1 MKQKKTFG
9 ERISWLIDFLLHD
22 IFRVT
27 EKELNELYQYMN
39 GVIEWN
45 DKINVTAITDEKLF
59 IVKHFIDS
67 LLINQYL
74 KGKESL
80 IDIGTGGGFP
90 GIPLKILNEDVK
102 FTLIDSINKKLNVI
116 RDLSE
121 KIGFK
126 KLEIIHTR
134 AEDLAN
140 KKEYRENYDLATT
153 RAVSNL
159 STILEYMLPFVKV
172 GGYAI
177 CMKGPNYQEE
187 LKEAEKAIQIL
198 GGKLDK
204 IETFNIEGEMERNV
218 LIIKKIK
225 TTPKNYPRSQGKP
238 VKEPIR

>member
-1 MKQKKTFG
+1 MSFEEFKIEFLKQASKND
-9 ERISWLIDFLLHD
+9 IS
-22 IFRVT
+22 VT

-74 KGKESL
+74 EGKENL

-102 FTLIDSINKKLNVI
+102 FTLVDSINKKLNVI

-225 TTPKNYPRSQGKP
+225 TTPKNYPRGQGKP

>member
-1 MKQKKTFG
+1 MSFEEFKIEFLKQASKN
-9 ERISWLIDFLLHD
+9 D
-22 IFRVT
+22 INVT

-102 FTLIDSINKKLNVI
+102 FTLVDSINKKLNVI

-225 TTPKNYPRSQGKP
+225 TTPKNYPRGQGKP

>member
-1 MKQKKTFG
+1 MSFEEFKIEFLKQASKND
-9 ERISWLIDFLLHD
+9 IS
-22 IFRVT
+22 VT

-74 KGKESL
+74 KGIESL

-102 FTLIDSINKKLNVI
+102 FTLVDSINKKLNVI

>member
-1 MKQKKTFG
+1 M
-9 ERISWLIDFLLHD
+9 
-22 IFRVT
+22 
-27 EKELNELYQYMN
+27 
-39 GVIEWN
+39 
-45 DKINVTAITDEKLF
+45 
-59 IVKHFIDS
+59 KHFIDS

-102 FTLIDSINKKLNVI
+102 FTLVDSINKKLNVI